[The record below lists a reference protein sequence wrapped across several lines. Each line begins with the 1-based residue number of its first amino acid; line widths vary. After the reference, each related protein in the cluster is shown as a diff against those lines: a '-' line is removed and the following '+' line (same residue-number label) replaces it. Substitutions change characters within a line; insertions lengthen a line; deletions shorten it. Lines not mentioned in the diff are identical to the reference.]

1 MRVEVNYNAIIS
13 KTGSKSLSKFSEQE
27 VHQYLYKQGLEKLIV
42 DVPEIDDPLIPGARG
57 AEGSLAED
65 GEETEFEFWR
75 VIKAKAL
82 EKLTRL
88 HRTIRYGEF
97 IGSKIKLP
105 TDKTTPME
113 LDLLGQHEDG
123 LFILEL
129 KVDRAAERNA
139 FSELFAY
146 SNYIA
151 GLFVLSGHKDIT
163 NVLVAKLQA
172 KITRQAFLYDLLIT
186 DRNIIV
192 YAPDFPDGGIE
203 SMRLHLHVPTDDD
216 FRSFTN
222 QLLSHDAMS
231 CVVAS
236 FNDLE
241 GWFDSKEEE
250 GSLRGYTKE
259 HLEGLST
266 YTAQLMEAEHLH
278 GFCFV
283 RKPWQEVPR
292 YYRNSLFIC
301 AINPFRAAAME
312 GTNVIS
318 EQLDEQFRATF
329 FELPDTGFYGR
340 LTALAE
346 RAVKDCLTHDY
357 PCELELP
364 LWSAIVVSSFE
375 VAITHNFGFRPTGLL
390 REAYVSHLN
399 SKYAREVASG
409 YPEDLSILKIN
420 EINNWLRAWM
430 FMEGCG
436 FAAGSSDQGD
446 ESEAS

>member
-1 MRVEVNYNAIIS
+1 MS
-13 KTGSKSLSKFSEQE
+13 TKFTEE
-27 VHQYLYKQGLEKLIV
+27 DVHQHLYKQGLETLIV
-42 DVPEIDDPLIPGARG
+42 DAPGIDDVAEPLADD
-57 AEGSLAED
+57 AEVSHADD
-65 GEETEFEFWR
+65 GEETEFRLWQ
-75 VIKAKAL
+75 VIKARAL
-82 EKLTRL
+82 EKLTGL
-88 HRTIRYGEF
+88 HRTIRYSEF

-151 GLFVLSGHKDIT
+151 GLFTPSGHKDIT
-163 NVLVAKLQA
+163 NVLVARLEN
-172 KITRQAFLYDLLIT
+172 KITRQAFLYDLLIA

-192 YAPDFPDGGIE
+192 YTPDFPDGSIE
-203 SMRLHLHVPTDDD
+203 SMRLHLHIPTDDD
-216 FRSFTN
+216 FLSFTN

-241 GWFDSKEEE
+241 DWFDSKEED
-250 GSLRGYTKE
+250 GILRDYTKK
-259 HLEGLST
+259 HLEALSN
-266 YTAQLMEAEHLH
+266 YTAQLMESEHLH
-278 GFCFV
+278 GFCFI

-292 YYRNSLFIC
+292 FYRNSLFIC
-301 AINPFRAAAME
+301 AINPFRAAGMD

-318 EQLDEQFRATF
+318 EQLEERFRTTF
-329 FELPDTGFYGR
+329 FEIPDAGFYGR
-340 LTALAE
+340 LTAIAK
-346 RAVKDCLTHDY
+346 RAIKDCLTHDY
-357 PCELELP
+357 DCELELP
-364 LWSAIVVSSFE
+364 LWSAIVVSPVE

-390 REAYVSHLN
+390 REAYVSRLN
-399 SKYAREVASG
+399 SSYAREAAGG
-409 YPEDLSILKIN
+409 YAEDLSILKIN

-436 FAAGSSDQGD
+436 FAG
-446 ESEAS
+446 

>member
-1 MRVEVNYNAIIS
+1 
-13 KTGSKSLSKFSEQE
+13 LSGKFNEEQ
-27 VHQYLYKQGLEKLIV
+27 VHQYLYEQGLEKLV
-42 DVPEIDDPLIPGARG
+42 ADAPGIDDAV
-57 AEGSLAED
+57 GSND
-65 GEETEFEFWR
+65 NEEVEFELWR
-75 VIKAKAL
+75 IIKVKAL
-82 EKLTRL
+82 QKLTRL

-113 LDLLGQHEDG
+113 LDVLGQHEVG
-123 LFILEL
+123 LFVLEL

-151 GLFVLSGHKDIT
+151 GLFVPSGHKDIT
-163 NVLVAKLQA
+163 NVLVARLEVKL
-172 KITRQAFLYDLLIT
+172 TRQAFLYDLLIT

-192 YAPDFPDGGIE
+192 YTPDFPDGTLE
-203 SMRLHLHVPTDDD
+203 SMRLHLHIPTDDD
-216 FRSFTN
+216 FRLFTN
-222 QLLSHDAMS
+222 QLLSHNAMS

-250 GSLRGYTKE
+250 GSLNDYAIE
-259 HLEGLST
+259 HLEGLSN

-278 GFCFV
+278 GFCFM
-283 RKPWQEVPR
+283 RKPWQERPL

-301 AINPFRAAAME
+301 AINPFRAAAIK

-318 EQLDEQFRATF
+318 EQLEAEYRTRF
-329 FELPDTGFYGR
+329 FEVPEWGFDGR
-340 LTALAE
+340 LTALAK

-357 PCELELP
+357 HCELELP
-364 LWSAIVVSSFE
+364 LWSAIVVSTLELGIS
-375 VAITHNFGFRPTGLL
+375 HNFGFRPTGLL
-390 REAYVSHLN
+390 REAYVSYL
-399 SKYAREVASG
+399 SDTYAREATG
-409 YPEDLSILKIN
+409 GHARDLSVLKIN

-430 FMEGCG
+430 FMEG
-436 FAAGSSDQGD
+436 AVL
-446 ESEAS
+446 